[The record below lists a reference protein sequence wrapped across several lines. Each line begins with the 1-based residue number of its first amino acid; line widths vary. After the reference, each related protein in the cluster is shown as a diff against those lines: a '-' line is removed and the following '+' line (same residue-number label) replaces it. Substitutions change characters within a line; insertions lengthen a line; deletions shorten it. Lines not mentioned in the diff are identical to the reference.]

1 MSIIENKIMKKI
13 KGFTLLEAVFAIAV
27 TILCAQI
34 LFGLIGTLRKV
45 NRQKTGVNEISY
57 SYVQINNFLKEN
69 DNFELVPID
78 EVNVDLDNQEKGYLK
93 IYPYIHGMDGFFIA
107 ELKRVTWST
116 KKELLKNTGI
126 VLATIISFTI
136 LVWALDTLLSGA
148 LALIIK

>member
-1 MSIIENKIMKKI
+1 MATQESQKI
-13 KGFTLLEAVFAIAV
+13 KKKS
-27 TILCAQI
+27 
-34 LFGLIGTLRKV
+34 GLV
-45 NRQKTGVNEISY
+45 
-57 SYVQINNFLKEN
+57 
-69 DNFELVPID
+69 
-78 EVNVDLDNQEKGYLK
+78 GYLK
-93 IYPYIHGMDGFFIA
+93 DTKQ

>member
-1 MSIIENKIMKKI
+1 MKTQEVKKDKSNKKWFSLVAYI
-13 KGFTLLEAVFAIAV
+13 KET
-27 TILCAQI
+27 
-34 LFGLIGTLRKV
+34 
-45 NRQKTGVNEISY
+45 
-57 SYVQINNFLKEN
+57 
-69 DNFELVPID
+69 
-78 EVNVDLDNQEKGYLK
+78 
-93 IYPYIHGMDGFFIA
+93 IA